1 VKKTHRPRRQ
11 SGSTAEFGPALL
23 ILFLFAIF
31 PLIDLLALA
40 TGQATVFLLANE
52 AANHSSQSNNYSD
65 ALATMQNTAT
75 QFMGNGFAAFA
86 KLAPTGGYNNCG
98 ANLWVQQT
106 AVSSQQATMYGPNT
120 GVAGNIDANANIYE
134 YSIHA
139 RFNCG
144 PLINLSA
151 VPFIGSV
158 PGLGPPATLLVCVNR
173 AVEFPDGLIASA
185 SGGNPGGGSP
195 IGSFP
200 TGGSPGGSGPTGGP
214 TSGNNGF

>member
-1 VKKTHRPRRQ
+1 
-11 SGSTAEFGPALL
+11 L

-65 ALATMQNTAT
+65 ALATMQNIAN

-106 AVSSQQATMYGPNT
+106 AVASQKATMYGPNT
-120 GVAGNIDANANIYE
+120 GVPGSIDANANIYE
-134 YSIHA
+134 YSVHA

-151 VPFIGSV
+151 VPFIGGV

-173 AVEFPDGLIASA
+173 AVEFPDGLIAS
-185 SGGNPGGGSP
+185 GS
-195 IGSFP
+195 
-200 TGGSPGGSGPTGGP
+200 GGSPGGGGP
-214 TSGNNGF
+214 AAGPSSGNGF